1 MKKNLKS
8 YPLTDEEINMMEV
21 FMLLYGYTSLDE
33 LLSKSQKEL
42 QKHKDWN
49 DQIASCV
56 NRMKSASA

>member
-42 QKHKDWN
+42 RKHKDWN
-49 DQIASCV
+49 DQIASCI